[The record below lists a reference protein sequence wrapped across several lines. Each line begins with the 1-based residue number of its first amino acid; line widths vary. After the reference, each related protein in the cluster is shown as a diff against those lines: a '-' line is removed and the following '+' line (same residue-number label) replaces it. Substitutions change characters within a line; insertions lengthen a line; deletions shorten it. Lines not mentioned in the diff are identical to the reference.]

1 LAIRQA
7 LLYQPEAAARA
18 RFSSIALRVGVPS
31 SLILLQ
37 RIFGA
42 ASIHFNCDPED
53 GDEKAVRSKKSVADE
68 SARRA
73 I

>member
-1 LAIRQA
+1 MPFVHWQVRQA
-7 LLYQPEAAARA
+7 LLYQPEAPARA
-18 RFSSIALRVGVPS
+18 HFSSIALRVGVPS

-42 ASIHFNCDPED
+42 ASIQFNCDP
-53 GDEKAVRSKKSVADE
+53 DE
-68 SARRA
+68 SGWRA